1 MVCSDTW
8 HGQTRTQNLMSDL
21 SFTIHLYNLVFL
33 TWCHVSEPD
42 GCHGDKTEVEGVE
55 KGPVLTKK
63 QKNDQ
68 YDIKSPAKK
77 KNETFLWKV
86 SKK

>member
-8 HGQTRTQNLMSDL
+8 HVQTRTQNLMSDL
-21 SFTIHLYNLVFL
+21 LFKIHFYNLVFL

-42 GCHGDKTEVEGVE
+42 CCHGDKTEVEGVE

-68 YDIKSPAKK
+68 YDRKSPA
-77 KNETFLWKV
+77 
-86 SKK
+86 